1 MWKES
6 IDLKVRALCL
16 SSHQADS
23 KLREEEK
30 RALRYLETR
39 RDCNSVQAVSVVE
52 EDNVELFFSFPD
64 SCLFFRSR
72 TQNIST
78 QCCTAPLNVT
88 SPGGCLMHVCFIP
101 TAHGVLR
108 QRAGYV
114 VQGDNLSRVS
124 GHDQT
129 KRDWEWVRRGRSHQ
143 RPGQLR
149 LAPGNSPDPNRT
161 SLVSKAPR
169 RLSSLVATDWLGS
182 PLWWCTHDAILKEIR
197 LDLPVGARLKSRMCW
212 RLVRIKQDE
221 EIKGCFKMLQTA
233 VW

>member
-1 MWKES
+1 M
-6 IDLKVRALCL
+6 RALCL

-39 RDCNSVQAVSVVE
+39 RDCNSVQAVSVAQ

-72 TQNIST
+72 TRDIST
-78 QCCTAPLNVT
+78 QRRTAPLNVT
-88 SPGGCLMHVCFIP
+88 SPGVCLMHVCFIP

-108 QRAGYV
+108 QRAGHV
-114 VQGDNLSRVS
+114 LQGDNFSRVS

-149 LAPGNSPDPNRT
+149 LAPGNSHDPNLS
-161 SLVSKAPR
+161 SLVSKTPR
-169 RLSSLVATDWLGS
+169 RSSSLVAADWLGIPS
-182 PLWWCTHDAILKEIR
+182 VMIHSWC
-197 LDLPVGARLKSRMCW
+197 KSGRN
-212 RLVRIKQDE
+212 
-221 EIKGCFKMLQTA
+221 QTWSTCGSKVKVQNVLSA
-233 VW
+233 G